1 MQEKK
6 LLTDYFDQ
14 IAQDTGLYCFGVE
27 DTLRGL
33 DMGAVETLIMW
44 ESLSIMRHVVRN
56 SQNEIVVIHCQSGE
70 ETTKAKDKFID
81 SATGT
86 QMEAAEEPMLLVDW
100 MAENYREFGTTL
112 EVCVDLSLSFS
123 GLNKNKIITNKSQ
136 EGTQFVRGF
145 GGIGGKLRY
154 KVDMQHLASLDDEDE
169 VSSYL
174 R

>member
-112 EVCVDLSLSFS
+112 EVCVDLSYPSLGSSRQRLSR
-123 GLNKNKIITNKSQ
+123 TNHKRVHNSC
-136 EGTQFVRGF
+136 EDSV
-145 GGIGGKLRY
+145 
-154 KVDMQHLASLDDEDE
+154 ASEE
-169 VSSYL
+169 SSVTRSTCNIL
-174 R
+174 PVWTMKMK